1 MDEEE
6 SENLTEEDV
15 DETGSLNESPL
26 ILKAASNK
34 GRGIQTAAQMNSNTQ
49 NDTSNNLFK
58 LSTSSIEGQN
68 KKAKFK
74 Q

>member
-34 GRGIQTAAQMNSNTQ
+34 GRAI
-49 NDTSNNLFK
+49 
-58 LSTSSIEGQN
+58 
-68 KKAKFK
+68 
-74 Q
+74 